1 MLVIFA
7 GLPGTGKTT
16 LAKALAHRLGA
27 VYLRIDSIE
36 NAMRRSVLNI
46 HPAED
51 AGYQV
56 GYAVAEDNLSL
67 GRTVVADSVNDI
79 ELTRSAWLETAS
91 RVGKEAI
98 EVEII
103 CSDQKEHR
111 KRVETRTA
119 DIAGAKLPN
128 WEAVLNREYDS
139 WTRDHVVIDTSGK
152 SAEQCSE
159 ELLGQLGLI
168 GGSGKGPLM
177 TDQR

>member
-56 GYAVAEDNLSL
+56 GYAVAEDNLNL

-79 ELTRSAWLETAS
+79 ELARSAWLETAS

-103 CSDQKEHR
+103 CSDQREHQR
-111 KRVETRTA
+111 RVENRTA
-119 DIAGAKLPN
+119 DIAGAKLPT
-128 WEAVLNREYDS
+128 WEAVLNREYHS
-139 WTRDHVVIDTSGK
+139 WARDHIVIDTSGK
-152 SAEQCSE
+152 SVEQCTE
-159 ELLGQLGLI
+159 ELF
-168 GGSGKGPLM
+168 
-177 TDQR
+177 DQF